1 MNFSSHLP
9 KSVRLEPLPAN
20 HLFFNL
26 ALRYRE
32 GGDWQ
37 HIPRTYVAADCQQAM
52 QAADVA
58 ELVLAPTSGNSSL
71 SRAMAALADPIP
83 FHVVLGFR
91 RKDGTLVDCMPS
103 MVRRLARR
111 QLLVFCVASSAA
123 VMALSLDHPWIGSS
137 LALLAMYAFQ
147 SWRQI
152 PRRYLD

>member
-37 HIPRTYVAADCQQAM
+37 HIPRTYVAADCQQAV
-52 QAADVA
+52 QAANVA
-58 ELVLAPTSGNSSL
+58 EIVLAPTSGNPSL
-71 SRAMAALADPIP
+71 ARATAALAGQIP
-83 FHVVLGFR
+83 LHVVLGFR
-91 RKDGTLVDCMPS
+91 KQDGTFVDCMPAT
-103 MVRRLARR
+103 VQRYARR

-123 VMALSLDHPWIGSS
+123 VMVLSLDHPWIGSS

-152 PRRYLD
+152 PRGYLD